1 MLRPDLLRRI
11 GRQHGVEAVLVLLAL
26 AGAVWGWSLFRF
38 LTDDAF
44 IAFRYAHNSVEGHG
58 WVWNPP
64 PFRPVEGYTS
74 FLWVVILSW
83 VWRLFG
89 VDPPTSANFLS
100 LGFGCGTLLLAAAM
114 VMRMRLP
121 ESWARCRPWFL
132 ALVLLGTVT
141 NRTFLAWLSSG
152 LETALFNFCLTLWLF
167 CVLGRQRKRR
177 VSWIL
182 CMSSSASLAA
192 LARPDGVLAVLATLV
207 LLALDPLDPDRRPVP
222 RPRAALACLPLL
234 ASPIHFLWRRSFY
247 GAWLPNTYYAK
258 AGDPWPEAGV
268 RYLGSFVLEYA
279 LWIWL
284 AVGLGVALRAAGG
297 RRRPL
302 IENLRRNHHVV
313 LAVGALVVHVLY
325 YTWVIGGD
333 HFEFRVY
340 SWLVPLL
347 FVSFLWFL
355 ARLRVSPRMAIAAF
369 ALFLL
374 ASTPIPWIH
383 YRVTRNLDT
392 RNQTW
397 VMARPVA
404 PHFPA
409 LVRPYAALFDSL
421 QQWLILRHVGMRHQE
436 HKIFQQFQAARYP
449 PRSIGRRYGRGRI
462 AVSVEMAIGVYGW
475 VLPNVAVIDY
485 FGLTD
490 FVIARSRVGGGSS
503 QPDYLPPALRGK
515 RLMAHERMP
524 PPGYVECF
532 EPDTH
537 VVRGRRVVRQ
547 PRSAPLTPERVRAC
561 EARDWLATRSPS

>member
-1 MLRPDLLRRI
+1 MPDVWRRI
-11 GRQHGVEAVLVLLAL
+11 ARQQVVAALLLLLAV
-26 AGAVWGWSLFRF
+26 AGAVWGWTAFRF

-44 IAFRYAHNSVEGHG
+44 IAFRYVHNHVQGHG
-58 WVWNPP
+58 WVWNTP

-100 LGFGCGTLLLAAAM
+100 LGFGCGTLVLVAAM

-121 ESWARCRPWFL
+121 GSWARFRPWFL
-132 ALVLLGTVT
+132 GLVLLGTVT

-152 LETALFNFCLTLWLF
+152 LETALFNFCLTLWVF
-167 CVLGRQRKRR
+167 CVLGRKRERR
-177 VSWIL
+177 VSWIV

-192 LARPDGVLAVLATLV
+192 LARPDGVLAVLATLG
-207 LLALDPLDPDRRPVP
+207 LLALDPLDPDRRPLPPP
-222 RPRAALACLPLL
+222 RLVLACLPLL
-234 ASPIHFLWRRSFY
+234 ASPIHFLWRWSFY

-258 AGDPWPEAGV
+258 AGDPWPESGL

-279 LWIWL
+279 LWIWI
-284 AVGLGVALRAAGG
+284 AVGLALALRAARG
-297 RRRPL
+297 RCGPL
-302 IENLRRNHHVV
+302 AESLRRNHHAVF
-313 LAVGALVVHVLY
+313 AVGALVAQAFY

-333 HFEFRVY
+333 HFEYRVY
-340 SWLVPLL
+340 SVLVPLI

-355 ARLRVSPRMAIAAF
+355 ARLQVPARPAIAALS
-369 ALFLL
+369 LFLL
-374 ASTPIPWIH
+374 ASYPIPWIH
-383 YRVTRNLDT
+383 YRETRTLDT
-392 RNQTW
+392 RNETW

-409 LVRPYAALFDSL
+409 VVRPYAALFDSL
-421 QQWLILRHVGMRHQE
+421 QRWLILRHVGMRHQE
-436 HKIFQQFQAARYP
+436 HKVFQQFQAARYP
-449 PRSIGRRYGRGRI
+449 PREIGQRYGRDRI

-475 VLPNVAVIDY
+475 VLPNVAVIDH

-490 FVIARSRVGGGSS
+490 FVIARSRLGGGSAEL
-503 QPDYLPPALRGK
+503 DYLPPALRGK

-524 PPGYVECF
+524 PPGYLECF
-532 EPDTH
+532 EPDIR
-537 VVRGRRVVRQ
+537 VARGRRVVRQ

-561 EARDWLATRSPS
+561 EARDWLAESIR